1 MSETKRLLKKRTAT
15 GCGTSDSTDD
25 SIVKKQKISEEKEKS
40 IGGIGQGPCS
50 LMLAEKFE
58 VGEDDFSG
66 VKGWLM
72 SEKLDGVR
80 CYWNGR
86 TMYTRN
92 GKKFF
97 PPEFFLK

>member
-1 MSETKRLLKKRTAT
+1 
-15 GCGTSDSTDD
+15 
-25 SIVKKQKISEEKEKS
+25 
-40 IGGIGQGPCS
+40 
-50 LMLAEKFE
+50 MLAEKFE
-58 VGEDDFSG
+58 VGEDDFSR